1 MTTTRGK
8 AEWRREDDGSGKG
21 HILGVEYNRGRAGG
35 YRNRANSYRLHI
47 IGTFVVAEEGTFI
60 KARSEATKATAAG
73 GEGAASFSGFTE
85 SPGHDLRRGRNIEG
99 GSRAGA
105 ETEMVN
111 GQNASGV

>member
-47 IGTFVVAEEGTFI
+47 IGTFVVAEEGTYI
-60 KARSEATKATAAG
+60 KARSEATKATAAAG
-73 GEGAASFSGFTE
+73 RALRAS
-85 SPGHDLRRGRNIEG
+85 R
-99 GSRAGA
+99 GSRKALG
-105 ETEMVN
+105 TICV
-111 GQNASGV
+111 GVGT